1 MPRRPDALTAAS
13 EGACQWWGWL
23 LAVREWSKGLAPER
37 RTATPCRW
45 SVDFELPE
53 ADLYPRQG
61 RHKRQTSG
69 YVRKYGQLLT
79 PRYGDPEGI
88 PAHPGGGVFGHPH
101 ATDRGDLELRH
112 SGRDRRV
119 VAHIPTKCHQRRVTE
134 RAPLQGVHRVVIS
147 R

>member
-37 RTATPCRW
+37 RTAIPCRW

-61 RHKRQTSG
+61 RHKRQLSG

-79 PRYGDPEGI
+79 PPGDSPVMVSLTDPGRIAGLAAAIEALPMYTEGR
-88 PAHPGGGVFGHPH
+88 PGCLAGGGT
-101 ATDRGDLELRH
+101 ATIVL
-112 SGRDRRV
+112 
-119 VAHIPTKCHQRRVTE
+119 
-134 RAPLQGVHRVVIS
+134 
-147 R
+147 